1 MSEPIGPIGPTQEVP
16 GLTGPIG
23 DLNPTGVPDA
33 GARSAWREFLHA
45 IGRTVPDQVNASRRM
60 RIQLRAL
67 GRR

>member
-1 MSEPIGPIGPTQEVP
+1 MSTPPGVIGPAQEVP
-16 GLTGPIG
+16 GLHGPLG

-45 IGRTVPDQVNASRRM
+45 IGRTVPDQVNASKRI